1 MMEDFSVDMFFV
13 VRTPSGEEVI
23 RYSGAVLKDNTI
35 SMIID
40 DIAEQLNE
48 ESNNVYMES
57 QSNL

>member
-23 RYSGAVLKDNTI
+23 RYSGSVLKDDTI

-48 ESNNVYMES
+48 ENE
-57 QSNL
+57 